1 MWLLSYG
8 IILAIDKLV
17 SSYITCKQYNSKF
30 NAWQNIV
37 IGILYNHKDETKR
50 LKSMSD
56 FDMEV
61 RLRNWGSS
69 KGIII
74 PKQVSDHLVLKENDV
89 FRLTTKGRTIIL
101 EPLTTPKH
109 KKYKLPVAFSLN
121 NVLKGASNG
130 K

>member
-1 MWLLSYG
+1 
-8 IILAIDKLV
+8 
-17 SSYITCKQYNSKF
+17 
-30 NAWQNIV
+30 
-37 IGILYNHKDETKR
+37 
-50 LKSMSD
+50 MSD